1 MMQDEVNESAA
12 LERQDEQGDSED
24 ESDGLEA
31 EIMVENLQ
39 DGPVDEEMLRR
50 TFEQIGVVTDVQQ
63 QYDAAL
69 VAFETAEIA
78 QEPHQRFDSVK
89 LCGMKMSVRMVWFEG
104 DRRLRSSGSG
114 SGSGS
119 GLSEGEI

>member
-1 MMQDEVNESAA
+1 
-12 LERQDEQGDSED
+12 
-24 ESDGLEA
+24 
-31 EIMVENLQ
+31 
-39 DGPVDEEMLRR
+39 
-50 TFEQIGVVTDVQQ
+50 
-63 QYDAAL
+63 

-78 QEPHQRFDSVK
+78 QEAQQRFDGVE

>member
-1 MMQDEVNESAA
+1 MVDLMVERRGLMQMMQDEVNEAAA

-78 QEPHQRFDSVK
+78 QEAQQRFDGVE
-89 LCGMKMSVRMVWFEG
+89 LCGRKMSVRMVCFEG
-104 DRRLRSSGSG
+104 
-114 SGSGS
+114 
-119 GLSEGEI
+119 E